1 MVAES
6 KMGIKNLNIP
16 ERLRKP
22 LKEFT
27 GTFEKSGF
35 DCYLV
40 GGCVRDLLLGHDTY
54 DYDFATNARPDQVMK
69 LFRRVAPTGIKHG
82 TVTVL
87 YSGMEFEVTTYRA
100 DGKYLDGRR
109 PEYVSFSETLD
120 EDVLRRDFTINGLA
134 YDMKSDEIIDLV
146 GGIDDLNRGI
156 IRTIGSPLDRFSE
169 DGLRTYR
176 ACRFSAKLGF
186 EIEVSTFNA
195 ISDTLKVAEKV
206 SAERIR
212 EELMKLLTAD
222 LPSKGFEYM
231 RRSGLLKLSL
241 PELDAC
247 FEVEQNRFHAYDIY
261 YHSLYSCDAAPKE
274 KPLVR
279 LAALLHDIG
288 KVGTRRQ
295 TEEGEYTFYNHEVIG
310 ARMVRKLMKRLKF
323 SNTEIEIVNNLV
335 INHMFHYT
343 DDWSDGAVRRFM
355 RKVGVEN
362 IPDLFELREADR
374 IGNGTRMGLP
384 EPIKKLQ
391 ERIEAVIEAENAITV
406 RDLKINGNIIME
418 KFDLKPGPLI
428 GRILHDLL
436 EMVLDEPDMNREDL
450 LLEKSEEIY
459 FSLKNEAEG

>member
-1 MVAES
+1 MVTES
-6 KMGIKNLNIP
+6 IMVIKNLNIP

-54 DYDFATNARPDQVMK
+54 DYDFATNARPEQVMK

-87 YSGMEFEVTTYRA
+87 FAGMEFEVTTYRA

-109 PEYVSFSETLD
+109 PESISFSDTLH
-120 EDVLRRDFTINGLA
+120 EDVMRRDFTINGLA
-134 YDMKSDEIIDLV
+134 YDMKNDEIIDHV
-146 GGIDDLNRGI
+146 SGIDDLERGI
-156 IRTIGSPLDRFSE
+156 IRTIGSPLDRFGE

-186 EIEVSTFNA
+186 EIEGSTFNA
-195 ISDTLKVAEKV
+195 ISETLDVAEKV

-212 EELMKLLTAD
+212 EELMKLLAAD
-222 LPSKGFEYM
+222 SPSKGFEYM
-231 RRSGLLKLSL
+231 RRSGLLKLAL
-241 PELDAC
+241 PELDVCYA
-247 FEVEQNRFHAYDIY
+247 VEQNRFHAYDVY
-261 YHSLYSCDAAPKE
+261 YHSLYSCDAAPKD

-288 KVGTRRQ
+288 KVNTRKQ
-295 TEEGEYTFYNHEVIG
+295 SEDGEYTFYNHEVIS
-310 ARMVRKLMKRLKF
+310 ARLVRKLMKRLKF
-323 SNTEIEIVNNLV
+323 SNMEMEIVNNLV

-362 IPDLFELREADR
+362 ISNLFELREADR
-374 IGNGTRMGLP
+374 IGNGTRTGLP

-391 ERIEAVIEAENAITV
+391 ERIDSVIEAENAITV
-406 RDLKINGNIIME
+406 RDLRINGNIIME
-418 KFDLKPGPLI
+418 KFVLKPGPLI

-436 EMVLDEPDMNREDL
+436 EMVLDEPEMN
-450 LLEKSEEIY
+450 SEEILIEKAEEIY
-459 FSLKNEAEG
+459 RLLKNEAEG